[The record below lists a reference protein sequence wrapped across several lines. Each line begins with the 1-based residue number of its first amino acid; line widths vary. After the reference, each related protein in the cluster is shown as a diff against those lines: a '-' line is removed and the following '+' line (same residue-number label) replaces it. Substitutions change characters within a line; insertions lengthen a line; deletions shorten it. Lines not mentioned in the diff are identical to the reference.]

1 MKKYLLAAQMAA
13 TIAFL
18 SSPVSAES
26 LSLQMT
32 TLPEWKA
39 VYGRVETRD
48 SVPARARI
56 GGTLIELNVA
66 EGDTVAAGDVVATVK
81 DDKID
86 FQVAALDA
94 QLKGLQASLENAQSE
109 LARGE
114 ELIKR
119 GVTTAQRLDALR
131 TQVDVLNNQIAATE
145 AQRLVVVQQS
155 REGEILAPAAGK
167 VLSVPVTRDAVIMP
181 GEAVATIG
189 GGGFFLRLAIPER
202 HADLL
207 AEGASIEIEDVTGNP
222 GKGRLVKLYPEIDNG
237 RVIADVEVN
246 DLPTSYVGKRLL
258 VRVPVGERNALLV
271 PQEAVSNRHGLD
283 FVAIRNGEDTFEKAV
298 VTAAPLTVNGQVM
311 VEILTGLEIADEVVL
326 P

>member
-1 MKKYLLAAQMAA
+1 MK
-13 TIAFL
+13 
-18 SSPVSAES
+18 
-26 LSLQMT
+26 LQLT
-32 TLPEWKA
+32 TVPEWKA

-66 EGDTVAAGDVVATVK
+66 EGDMVSAGDTIATVK

-86 FQVAALDA
+86 FQIAALDA
-94 QLKGLQASLENAQSE
+94 QLKGLQASLENARTE

-119 GVTTAQRLDALR
+119 GVTTVQRLDALR

-145 AQRLVVVQQS
+145 AQRLVVVQQA
-155 REGEILAPAAGK
+155 REGAVLAPSAGK
-167 VLSVPVTRDAVIMP
+167 ILSVPVTRNAVLMP

-207 AEGASIEIEDVTGNP
+207 EEGASIEIENVSGSP
-222 GKGRLVKLYPEIDNG
+222 GTGRLVKLYPEIDNG

-258 VRVPVGERNALLV
+258 VRVPIGERQAIFV
-271 PQEAVSNRHGLD
+271 PLETVTKRHGLD
-283 FVAIRNGEDTFEKAV
+283 FVTIRQGETTTERAV
-298 VTAAPLTVNGQVM
+298 VTSATVMLDGNPM
-311 VEILTGLEIADEVVL
+311 VEILTGLDIADEVVL